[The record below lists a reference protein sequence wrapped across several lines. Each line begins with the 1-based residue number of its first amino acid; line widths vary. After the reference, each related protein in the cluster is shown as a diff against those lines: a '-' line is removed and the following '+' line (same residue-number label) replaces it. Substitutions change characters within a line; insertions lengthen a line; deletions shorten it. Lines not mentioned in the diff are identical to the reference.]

1 MRPPL
6 GREKPVSFRNM
17 GLAVGAILLVVAFG
31 ASTAGAARRD
41 RTPPTTPTNLRIT
54 ATTDTTISLAWN
66 PSTDNSGN
74 FSYRVREIGINDFT
88 VAVPQ
93 TRTTTTFTRLW
104 PERTYSYTVWAV
116 DAAGNR
122 SGDSNTVTYTVPA
135 DVTPPAPAPQLSV
148 TPFRPARAGFSWTQS
163 VDNVSQV
170 HYTLY
175 ANGIPQ
181 ASLFDYTQH
190 ALFYLTPS
198 TTYDFQV
205 IARDV
210 FGNVVVGNT
219 VTITMPSSTDTEPPT
234 APTNLTGAEIT
245 NEVHMTWTES
255 TDNTDPQSEILYEF
269 YLNGVMHPADI
280 LFGSS
285 GLVYCREASGVTTVV
300 ARAVDTSGNRSE
312 PSNEIV
318 VQCP

>member
-1 MRPPL
+1 M
-6 GREKPVSFRNM
+6 SFRNT
-17 GLAVGAILLVVAFG
+17 GLAVGAILLIVALG

-54 ATTDTTISLAWN
+54 ATTDTTVTLAWN

-74 FSYRVREIGINDFT
+74 FSYRVSESGINEYA

-93 TRTTTTFTRLW
+93 TKTTITFSRLW
-104 PERTYSYTVWAV
+104 PARTYTYTVWAV

-122 SGDSNTVTYTVPA
+122 SGNSNAISYTTPA
-135 DVTPPAPAPQLSV
+135 DVTPPTPAPLLTV
-148 TPFRPARAGFSWTQS
+148 TPFAPARAGFSWTRS
-163 VDNVSQV
+163 VDNVRQV
-170 HYTLY
+170 QYTLY

-181 ASLFDYTQH
+181 VSQFSYEFATLWN
-190 ALFYLTPS
+190 LTPS
-198 TTYDFQV
+198 ATYEFQV

-210 FGNVVVGNT
+210 FGNAAVGDP
-219 VTITMPSSTDTEPPT
+219 VSVTMPSSTDTTPPT
-234 APTNLTGAEIT
+234 APTNLSGAAMDNEI
-245 NEVHMTWTES
+245 HMTWTQS
-255 TDNTDPQSEILYEF
+255 TDDTDPQSQILYEF
-269 YLNGVMHPADI
+269 YLNGVMHPDDD

-285 GLVYCREASGVTTVV
+285 GFAYCRQASGFTTVV
-300 ARAVDTSGNRSE
+300 ARAVDSSGNRSE

>member
-1 MRPPL
+1 MSL
-6 GREKPVSFRNM
+6 RNT
-17 GLAVGAILLVVAFG
+17 GLAVGAILLIVAFG
-31 ASTAGAARRD
+31 ASTAGATRRD

-54 ATTDTTISLAWN
+54 ATTETSISLAWN
-66 PSTDNSGN
+66 ASTDNSGN
-74 FSYRVREIGINDFT
+74 FSYRVSESGINNQT

-93 TRTTTTFTRLW
+93 TQTTLTLSRLW
-104 PERTYSYTVWAV
+104 PERTYTYTVYAV

-122 SGDSNTVTYTVPA
+122 SGNSNTVSYTTPP
-135 DVTPPAPAPQLSV
+135 DVTPPTPAPQLTV
-148 TPFRPARAGFSWTQS
+148 TPFRPARAGFSWTRS

-170 HYTLY
+170 RYTLY

-181 ASLFDYTQH
+181 VDLFDYTH
-190 ALFYLTPS
+190 HTLFYLTPS
-198 TTYDFQV
+198 TTYEFQV

-210 FGNVVVGNT
+210 FGNAAAGDPISV
-219 VTITMPSSTDTEPPT
+219 TMPSSTDTVAPT
-234 APTNLTGAEIT
+234 APTNLTGAEMAD
-245 NEVHMTWTES
+245 EVHMNWGLS

-269 YLNGVMHPADI
+269 YLNGVLNPDVI
-280 LFGSS
+280 FGSS
-285 GLVYCREASGVTTVV
+285 GFVYCRSASGFTTVV

>member
-1 MRPPL
+1 MH
-6 GREKPVSFRNM
+6 FRKAAS
-17 GLAVGAILLVVAFG
+17 AVGLLLLAAVVL

-54 ATTDTTISLAWN
+54 ATTDTTVTLAWN

-74 FSYRVREIGINDFT
+74 FSYRVTERGINEYT

-104 PERTYSYTVWAV
+104 PERTYTYTVYAV

-122 SGDSNTVTYTVPA
+122 SGNSNTVTHTVPA
-135 DVTPPAPAPQLSV
+135 DVTPPTPAPQLTV
-148 TPFRPARAGFSWTQS
+148 NAFRPARAGFSWTRS

-170 HYTLY
+170 QYTLY

-181 ASLFDYTQH
+181 VSAFDYTSH
-190 ALFYLTPS
+190 TLFYLTPS
-198 TTYDFQV
+198 ATYDFQV

-210 FGNVVVGNT
+210 SGNAVEGNT
-219 VTITMPSSTDTEPPT
+219 VSVTMPSTTDTVPPS
-234 APTNLTGAEIT
+234 APTNLAGAEIT
-245 NEVHMTWTES
+245 NEVHMTWTQS
-255 TDNTDPQSEILYEF
+255 TDDRDPQSEILYEF
-269 YLNGVMHPADI
+269 YLNGVLNPDVN
-280 LFGSS
+280 FGGS
-285 GLVYCREASGVTTVV
+285 GLVYCREASGFTTVV
-300 ARAVDTSGNRSE
+300 ARAVDSSGNRSE
-312 PSNEIV
+312 PSNQIV

>member
-1 MRPPL
+1 MLVRRPALVL
-6 GREKPVSFRNM
+6 GSFL
-17 GLAVGAILLVVAFG
+17 LAAVVL

-54 ATTDTTISLAWN
+54 ATTDTTVTLAWN

-74 FSYRVREIGINDFT
+74 FSYRVRERAFNDVT
-88 VAVPQ
+88 YSVPQ
-93 TRTTTTFTRLW
+93 TRTTFTATRLW
-104 PERTYSYTVWAV
+104 PGQTYTYTVWAV

-122 SGDSNTVTYTVPA
+122 SGDSNTVSHTAPQ

-148 TPFRPARAGFSWTQS
+148 NPFSPARAGFAWTQS

-170 HYTLY
+170 QYTLY

-181 ASLFDYTQH
+181 VALFDYTH
-190 ALFYLTPS
+190 HTLFYLTPS
-198 TTYDFQV
+198 TTYEFQV

-210 FGNVVVGNT
+210 FGNAVEGNT
-219 VTITMPSSTDTEPPT
+219 VSMTTPSSTDTVPPT
-234 APTNLTGAEIT
+234 APTNLTGAEMAD
-245 NEVHMTWTES
+245 EVHMNWGLS
-255 TDNTDPQSEILYEF
+255 TDNSDPQSVILYEF
-269 YLNGVMHPADI
+269 YLNGVLNPDVV
-280 LFGSS
+280 FGSS
-285 GLVYCREASGVTTVV
+285 GFVYCREASGFTTVV
-300 ARAVDTSGNRSE
+300 ARAVDSSGNRSE